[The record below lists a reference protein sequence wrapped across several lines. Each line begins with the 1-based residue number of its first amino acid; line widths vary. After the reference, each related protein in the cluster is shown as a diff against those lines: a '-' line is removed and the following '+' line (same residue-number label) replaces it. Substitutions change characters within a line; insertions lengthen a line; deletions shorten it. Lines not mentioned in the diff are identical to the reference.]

1 MNEPRAAGT
10 QPADPK
16 NDPLGEAAQKA
27 HIRERYLVL
36 LRAAGTSKLSFAKAM
51 ADLIPTAINYDSSA
65 GDSQCL
71 ADVIPLKPDTD
82 SGGDRMTIQITRTE
96 FSAAELRHRAR
107 VASDP
112 DQARRLLAIASIL
125 DGASRTDAAKSA
137 GMERQTLRDWVH
149 RYNAEGVDGLKDRQR
164 TGRKPLLDGEQR
176 AKLDE
181 LVETPPDPVKDG
193 VVPERTFI
201 VSGKRSLPAVAI

>member
-1 MNEPRAAGT
+1 
-10 QPADPK
+10 
-16 NDPLGEAAQKA
+16 
-27 HIRERYLVL
+27 
-36 LRAAGTSKLSFAKAM
+36 
-51 ADLIPTAINYDSSA
+51 
-65 GDSQCL
+65 
-71 ADVIPLKPDTD
+71 
-82 SGGDRMTIQITRTE
+82 MTIQIARTE
-96 FSAAELRHRAR
+96 FPAAELRHRAR

-125 DGASRTDAAKSA
+125 DGASRTDAAKSV

-149 RYNAEGVDGLKDRQR
+149 RFNAEGVDGLKDRQR

-193 VVPERTFI
+193 VVRWRCCDLKAKVKTLFDVEI
-201 VSGKRSLPAVAI
+201 SVRSVGRILRARKFRRLAPRPKHPKADEAQQLISAKISPPYYGNGCLSTPK